1 MNNKQV
7 KKLEAERPGAGSRIR
22 RYFSELK
29 FEWQKITFPTK
40 KELTQSTI
48 VVFLFTLILMVI
60 IATYDWL
67 MSLLF
72 NKFIIP
78 PA

>member
-1 MNNKQV
+1 MSNKQV
-7 KKLEAERPGAGSRIR
+7 KKVEAERPGTGTRMR
-22 RYFSELK
+22 KYFSELK
-29 FEWQKITFPTK
+29 FEWQKITFPTR

-48 VVFLFTLILMVI
+48 VVFLFTLLLMAV

-78 PA
+78 PS

>member
-1 MNNKQV
+1 MSNKQA
-7 KKLEAERPGAGSRIR
+7 KKVEVERPSAGSRMR

-29 FEWQKITFPTK
+29 FEWQKITFPTR

-48 VVFLFTLILMVI
+48 VVFLFTLILMAV

-67 MSLLF
+67 MSLMF

-78 PA
+78 GS